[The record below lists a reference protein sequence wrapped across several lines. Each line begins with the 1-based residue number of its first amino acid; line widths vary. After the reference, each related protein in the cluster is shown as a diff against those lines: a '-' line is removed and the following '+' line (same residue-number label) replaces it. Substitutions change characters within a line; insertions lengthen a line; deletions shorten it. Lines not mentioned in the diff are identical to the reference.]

1 MSSRRCCGPRAIKL
15 AESQGRAFGTDNR
28 GPLCIKCC
36 AHANHIADRRR
47 LGRNAVQRQAGIHR
61 LKIAR
66 DPAPRKYG
74 APSRLMERPE
84 MFFCGG
90 GQSGR
95 ETADKG
101 NGITSRTF
109 TYSNVDR
116 CSVIR
121 SCYDSHINMIAR
133 ITCNPTGIL
142 SFDINQAA
150 ATFCFISYVQRW
162 RS

>member
-1 MSSRRCCGPRAIKL
+1 
-15 AESQGRAFGTDNR
+15 
-28 GPLCIKCC
+28 
-36 AHANHIADRRR
+36 
-47 LGRNAVQRQAGIHR
+47 
-61 LKIAR
+61 
-66 DPAPRKYG
+66 
-74 APSRLMERPE
+74 

-95 ETADKG
+95 ETAAKG

-150 ATFCFISYVQRW
+150 ATFCFISNVQRW